1 MIFNLNEQKVLS
13 DPSGSSVFKG
23 EKDFNDIVVNLPD
36 NIDGHTATELNYV
49 MHFVDSDGG
58 YSTKILTVDSSGEAL
73 KATATVSTSITSK
86 AQAFYAYVLMT
97 DDEETVIG
105 KTNGVIVM
113 IHPVPDEENEIIP
126 PADAD
131 KIIKG
136 LEEIVKEATDTIEEA
151 TEAISSKQDK
161 LTAGENITITEEN
174 VISAS
179 SGSNDYTDLTNKPSI
194 NNVTLSGNKTS
205 DDLSLQSKLTAGNN
219 ITINNGVISASGGV
233 TSYEDLTDKPRVA
246 DANFNYFDIDKT
258 LYFPDFDISLQGL
271 LKQFSLKPL
280 NSGKLENGDGY
291 YVRETYKSTFNLNTP
306 TLDMYGKWFY
316 FDATNAIG
324 LPSGIDVV
332 TTRYE
337 NQNKKIMMYS
347 CRACQIYDVVT
358 NIDLPLLQEIYWTDS
373 TLKNHY
379 AIRTYIKKTDG
390 TRLFTDWLEL
400 GSGGAQ
406 IVSGVVNANGTITFT
421 DSDGNTFTTT
431 GSSVI
436 GADGFSPVATVT
448 QTASGATVS
457 ITDKNGTTTAS
468 IANGQDGNDYV
479 LTAQDKSDIADIV
492 LSELPTTQ
500 GVLYGNTS
508 N

>member
-1 MIFNLNEQKVLS
+1 MVFNLNEQKVLS

-36 NIDGHTATELNYV
+36 NIDGHTATELKYV

-58 YSTKILTVDSSGEAL
+58 YSTKILTVDSSGETL
-73 KATATVSTSITSK
+73 KATATVSTNITSK

-136 LEEIVKEATDTIEEA
+136 LEEIVQEATETIETA

-161 LTAGENITITEEN
+161 LTAGENITIDEDN
-174 VISAS
+174 VISAEGGGVTS
-179 SGSNDYTDLTNKPSI
+179 YNNLTDKPSI
-194 NNVTLSGNKTS
+194 NNVTLSGNKTTQ
-205 DDLSLQSKLTAGNN
+205 DLGLQSIIGNYF
-219 ITINNGVISASGGV
+219 TVENNEYIG
-233 TSYEDLTDKPRVA
+233 Y
-246 DANFNYFDIDKT
+246 NFNSIPLSSSNSVLYCVPFTRITNFPSSLSDK
-258 LYFPDFDISLQGL
+258 IHQ
-271 LKQFSLKPL
+271 
-280 NSGKLENGDGY
+280 SGKLYIFHYVHTVFGAKYLIRRIMGYSPSGNYAEFAQYCVVVDG
-291 YVRETYKSTFNLNTP
+291 STFP
-306 TLDMYGKWFY
+306 T
-316 FDATNAIG
+316 AQ
-324 LPSGIDVV
+324 S
-332 TTRYE
+332 
-337 NQNKKIMMYS
+337 
-347 CRACQIYDVVT
+347 
-358 NIDLPLLQEIYWTDS
+358 
-373 TLKNHY
+373 
-379 AIRTYIKKTDG
+379 
-390 TRLFTDWLEL
+390 DWVEL
-400 GSGGAQ
+400 TGGSQ

-421 DSDGNTFTTT
+421 DSGGNTFITS

-457 ITDKNGTTTAS
+457 ITDSTGTTTANIS
-468 IANGQDGNDYV
+468 NGQDGNDYV

>member
-36 NIDGHTATELNYV
+36 NIDGHAASQLNYV

-58 YSTKILTVDSSGEAL
+58 YSTKILTVDSSGKTL

-113 IHPVPDEENEIIP
+113 IHPVPNEENEIIP

-136 LEEIVKEATDTIEEA
+136 LEEIVKEATDTIETATDTIEEA
-151 TEAISSKQDK
+151 TEAIGSKQDK
-161 LTAGENITITEEN
+161 LTAGQNITIENN
-174 VISAS
+174 VISAE
-179 SGSNDYTDLTNKPSI
+179 G
-194 NNVTLSGNKTS
+194 
-205 DDLSLQSKLTAGNN
+205 
-219 ITINNGVISASGGV
+219 GGV
-233 TSYEDLTDKPRVA
+233 TSYEDLTDKPRI
-246 DANFNYFDIDKT
+246 N
-258 LYFPDFDISLQGL
+258 DISLEGNKSASDLGL
-271 LKQFSLKPL
+271 QMRIDNYFTVENSEYLTYDFNSLPYL
-280 NSGKLENGDGY
+280 SSNSVMYCVPFTRITNFPSSLSDKIRQSGVLY
-291 YVRETYKSTFNLNTP
+291 IFHYVHFTVGARYLIRRIMGWS
-306 TLDMYGKWFY
+306 
-316 FDATNAIG
+316 
-324 LPSGIDVV
+324 PSGNYAEFAQYCTV
-332 TTRYE
+332 
-337 NQNKKIMMYS
+337 S
-347 CRACQIYDVVT
+347 
-358 NIDLPLLQEIYWTDS
+358 DS
-373 TLKNHY
+373 SGSV
-379 AIRTYIKKTDG
+379 ISSSE
-390 TRLFTDWLEL
+390 WVEL
-400 GSGGAQ
+400 TGGGSQ

-431 GSSVI
+431 GASVI
-436 GADGFSPVATVT
+436 GPQGD
-448 QTASGATVS
+448 
-457 ITDKNGTTTAS
+457 
-468 IANGQDGNDYV
+468 DYV

>member
-58 YSTKILTVDSSGEAL
+58 YSTKILTVDSSGETL
-73 KATATVSTSITSK
+73 KATATVSTNITSK

-136 LEEIVKEATDTIEEA
+136 LEEIVKEATETIEEA
-151 TEAISSKQDK
+151 TKAISSKQDK
-161 LTAGENITITEEN
+161 LTAGDNITIDEDN
-174 VISAS
+174 VISVE
-179 SGSNDYTDLTNKPSI
+179 G
-194 NNVTLSGNKTS
+194 
-205 DDLSLQSKLTAGNN
+205 
-219 ITINNGVISASGGV
+219 GGV
-233 TSYEDLTDKPRVA
+233 TSYDDLTDKPTVYSERSSSSTPLTGELTFSRQFSAGRTHENDPIYIEVRELA
-246 DANFNYFDIDKT
+246 RGCLENWSNYFVGNQLNINAQYSDM
-258 LYFPDFDISLQGL
+258 YDFNNFGSFDHAVASYPAGFYNCVGKNLRNTPQVFSDSIGDYTRVVIMHYNTIISLITRRYML
-271 LKQFSLKPL
+271 RT
-280 NSGKLENGDGY
+280 
-291 YVRETYKSTFNLNTP
+291 V
-306 TLDMYGKWFY
+306 Y
-316 FDATNAIG
+316 FQDSATNKVRQFAQWIYY
-324 LPSGIDVV
+324 D
-332 TTRYE
+332 TE
-337 NQNKKIMMYS
+337 NNPIVH
-347 CRACQIYDVVT
+347 AV
-358 NIDLPLLQEIYWTDS
+358 
-373 TLKNHY
+373 
-379 AIRTYIKKTDG
+379 
-390 TRLFTDWLEL
+390 TDWCEIGG
-400 GSGGAQ
+400 GSQ

-421 DSDGNTFTTT
+421 DSDGNTFTTS

-457 ITDKNGTTTAS
+457 ITDKNGTTTANIS
-468 IANGQDGNDYV
+468 NGQNGNDYV

>member
-36 NIDGHTATELNYV
+36 NIDGHTATELKYV

-86 AQAFYAYVLMT
+86 AQAFYTYVLMT

-136 LEEIVKEATDTIEEA
+136 LEEIVKEATETIETATDTIEEA

-161 LTAGENITITEEN
+161 LTAGENITIDEDN
-174 VISAS
+174 VISAE
-179 SGSNDYTDLTNKPSI
+179 
-194 NNVTLSGNKTS
+194 
-205 DDLSLQSKLTAGNN
+205 
-219 ITINNGVISASGGV
+219 GG
-233 TSYEDLTDKPRVA
+233 
-246 DANFNYFDIDKT
+246 
-258 LYFPDFDISLQGL
+258 
-271 LKQFSLKPL
+271 
-280 NSGKLENGDGY
+280 
-291 YVRETYKSTFNLNTP
+291 
-306 TLDMYGKWFY
+306 
-316 FDATNAIG
+316 
-324 LPSGIDVV
+324 
-332 TTRYE
+332 
-337 NQNKKIMMYS
+337 
-347 CRACQIYDVVT
+347 
-358 NIDLPLLQEIYWTDS
+358 DS
-373 TLKNHY
+373 
-379 AIRTYIKKTDG
+379 
-390 TRLFTDWLEL
+390 
-400 GSGGAQ
+400 Q

-431 GSSVI
+431 GSGVI
-436 GADGFSPVATVT
+436 GADGIGIADVHIDGGGDLIIEYTTGRMENIGHVV
-448 QTASGATVS
+448 G
-457 ITDKNGTTTAS
+457 TD
-468 IANGQDGNDYV
+468 GQDYV

-492 LSELPTTQ
+492 LGELPNADTM
-500 GVLYGNTS
+500 S
-508 N
+508 F